1 MNSVTSLS
9 FGVYLVATVVIYWIF
24 PTQWRKRF
32 MLFTSLVY
40 LGTVSWSLL
49 LMIMLLCFFTY
60 WLGRFIYFRE
70 RHKLLLI
77 LGTFVITGILAYFKY
92 TPLLAE
98 SINYAAKLFNHQASV
113 KIPDVVAP
121 LGISFFTFKAIHYL
135 IICHQR
141 ETTLKS
147 LAEFIN
153 YMTFFPIF
161 TAGPIER
168 WPHFESQLPV
178 FRSDHIYYGF
188 TRIIIGLFKKR
199 VLADNLVI
207 FAGMLNA
214 PGVSS
219 WGYWLAAYA
228 YALQIYFDFS
238 GYSDIAIGSA
248 RLFGYDIMEN
258 FNWPYFQRN
267 LSLFWKNWHMT
278 LTSWFTQYVFIP
290 LGGSRAS
297 FPRVAVNTLIVMA
310 VTGLWHGASWHFMVW
325 GIYHGIGLIAW
336 RVYGLTIGKLM
347 GEGMRNSRVGLI
359 ISTIVTFH
367 FVVVGWVFFATGLA
381 QSIHVVSRML
391 LIR

>member
-9 FGVYLVATVVIYWIF
+9 FGFYLVGTVLIYWIF
-24 PTQWRKRF
+24 PAQWRKF
-32 MLFTSLVY
+32 FLLFASLLY

-49 LMIMLLCFFTY
+49 LLIMLLCLFTY
-60 WLGRFIYFRE
+60 WIGKLIYFRE
-70 RHKLLLI
+70 RRQLLLI
-77 LGTFVITGILAYFKY
+77 VGTVVITGILAYFKY

-98 SINYAAKLFNHQASV
+98 SIKYAAKLFNHQLSM
-113 KIPDVVAP
+113 KIPDIIAP

-135 IICHQR
+135 IICYRR
-141 ETTLKS
+141 ETRLKS
-147 LAEFIN
+147 LAEFIH

-168 WPHFESQLPV
+168 WPHFESQKPV
-178 FRSDHIYYGF
+178 FRSEHIYYGVA
-188 TRIIIGLFKKR
+188 RIIIGLFKKK

-207 FAGMLNA
+207 FAGMLNV
-214 PGVSS
+214 PGVSR

-228 YALQIYFDFS
+228 YAFQIYFDFS

-258 FNWPYFQRN
+258 FKWPYLQRN

-278 LTSWFTQYVFIP
+278 LTSWFTQYIFIP

-297 FPRVAVNTLIVMA
+297 FARVAVNTLIVMA

-325 GIYHGIGLIAW
+325 GIYHGLGLIAW
-336 RVYGLTIGKLM
+336 RVYGLTIGRLM
-347 GEGMRNSRVGLI
+347 GEALHHSRVVRV
-359 ISTIVTFH
+359 ISTIVTFQ
-367 FVVVGWVFFATGLA
+367 FVVVGWVFFATGLS
-381 QSIHVVSRML
+381 QSLHVVTRML
-391 LIR
+391 FIR